1 MLTVLLVS
9 FLLGIAQTPVA
20 EGGNLSPKQLAEML
34 RRDTTLIV
42 VDVRTPEEHKQGH
55 LRNSRLIDFYNAEFH
70 AKLQTLPTNRT
81 IVLYCRSGRRSEE
94 AMKFLTSIGYS
105 RVYHL
110 HGGILAWKKE
120 RLTVVGP

>member
-9 FLLGIAQTPVA
+9 FLLGIAPSPVS
-20 EGGNLSPKQLAEML
+20 EGGNLSPKQLTEVL
-34 RRDTTLIV
+34 RRDTTVIV
-42 VDVRTPEEHKQGH
+42 IDVRTPEEYNQGH
-55 LRNSRLIDFYNAEFH
+55 LRKSRLIDFYNAEFH
-70 AKLQTLPTNRT
+70 AKLQTLPNNKT
-81 IVLYCRSGRRSEE
+81 IVLYCRSGRRSED

-120 RLTVVGP
+120 RLPVVGP